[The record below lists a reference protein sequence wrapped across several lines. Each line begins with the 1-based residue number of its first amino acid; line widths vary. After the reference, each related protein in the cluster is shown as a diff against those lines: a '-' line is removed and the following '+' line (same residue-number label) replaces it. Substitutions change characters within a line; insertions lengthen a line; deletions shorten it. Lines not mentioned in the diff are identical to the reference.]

1 MTKVFTDNISAAAD
15 IIKSGGL
22 VAVPTETVY
31 GLAGNGLDVAAVEK
45 IYEVKGRPAVKPL
58 ALMVPGKEAMKRYCE
73 NIPGQAYTLAGKFWP
88 GPLTIVLKAKAVV
101 PEIVRAGGET
111 VGLRCPDHP
120 MTLELLEKSG
130 LPFAAPSANP
140 SSQPSPKNAGQVMEY
155 FNGIIDAVIDGG
167 ECGIGRE
174 STLIDMS
181 CKPYRIL
188 RQGALSRQKI
198 VSALV
203 EDMSFVGIT
212 GPTGCGK
219 TTALNILRDFG
230 ALVLD
235 CDAVYH
241 ELLEGSKEL
250 IEELDKA
257 FPGTVSGGRLDRR
270 ALSAVVFN
278 DTEALARL
286 NSISHR
292 HIALEIDK
300 RLEDWAMAGGQLAA
314 LDAVELISS
323 GMAERCEL
331 LMGVLSDK
339 KLRAERIM
347 ARDGLDEAAAWL
359 RINAQRPDEY
369 YEENCSHIIYNNGTE
384 EEFKDSV
391 INLLTEVFNGRD
403 EK

>member
-45 IYEVKGRPAVKPL
+45 IYDVKGRPAVKPL
-58 ALMVPGKEAMKRYCE
+58 ALMVPGKKAMERYCE

-188 RQGALSRQKI
+188 RQGALSRQEI

-212 GPTGCGK
+212 GSTGCGK

-314 LDAVELISS
+314 LDAVELVSS

>member
-45 IYEVKGRPAVKPL
+45 IYDVKGRPAVKPL
-58 ALMVPGKEAMKRYCE
+58 ALMVPGKEAMERYCE
-73 NIPGQAYTLAGKFWP
+73 NIPEQAYTLAGKFWP

-188 RQGALSRQKI
+188 RQGALSRQEI

-219 TTALNILRDFG
+219 TTAVNILRDFG

-314 LDAVELISS
+314 LDAVELVSS

-331 LMGVLSDK
+331 LLGVLSDK

>member
-58 ALMVPGKEAMKRYCE
+58 ALMVPGKEAMERYCE
-73 NIPGQAYTLAGKFWP
+73 NIPEQAYTLAGKFWP
-88 GPLTIVLKAKAVV
+88 GPLTIVLKAKSVV

-188 RQGALSRQKI
+188 RQGALSRQEI

-278 DTEALARL
+278 DTEALVRL

-314 LDAVELISS
+314 LDAVELVSS